1 MLFIKIH
8 IMQYPINY
16 IVAEGFR
23 SARTQKAMAMRQTFL
38 EYVTS
43 T

>member
-1 MLFIKIH
+1 
-8 IMQYPINY
+8 MQYLINY

-23 SARTQKAMAMRQTFL
+23 SARTQKAIPIRQTFL